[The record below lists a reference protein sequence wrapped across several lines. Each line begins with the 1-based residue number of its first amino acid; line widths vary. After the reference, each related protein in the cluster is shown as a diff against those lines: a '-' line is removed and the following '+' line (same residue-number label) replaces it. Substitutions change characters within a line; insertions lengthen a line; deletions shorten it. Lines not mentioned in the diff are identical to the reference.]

1 MIKKIIAYLFVV
13 GLYSTTIH
21 AQDKKPFSISG
32 TIGVSYEHYGLNRN
46 PSSWTGF
53 YPRKP
58 WNQVRFT
65 FAPEIKFGKNFSLPL
80 NINLATKATNFAG
93 PYSGIGKQTFAQ
105 YISNPMNTIGANPKY
120 KWAEL
125 QLGTQYLNY
134 SNLSTGDIGVFGAGF
149 DLRPNN
155 FLIKFFTGLSQ
166 QSVNFFTGP
175 PATTGAYKRKNWM
188 VQIGKAEEGK
198 YEVTM
203 NFVKAKDVLSSL
215 IIPPPTVK
223 PQEGFTYSF
232 VTKATFYKNWYINVE
247 GARSFYTK
255 NLLTPLD
262 SANKSFKPFITAHT
276 STVSDY
282 AGDAAFGRKSKNF
295 DIGAKLKYVGAG
307 FQTPGYPFMLPDRL
321 DYLLNTRINAW
332 KNKTN
337 IVASIGQRV
346 NNVKNTT
353 LRAKQFIGNIN
364 WFTQFN
370 EHWNLNVSFNNFG
383 FQSASGINPYGIKNI
398 SNDFGVNPSYTWSNE
413 KAIHLLSLNY
423 NYSKYD
429 ERDVFTGSVTSNNTH
444 TALLTYIPTFL
455 TKEFTPDF
463 SLMYF
468 NNKLPLFKLTLIT
481 ISSGLSMP
489 FAKKKANFR
498 GQLQYNYSKTNAFTN
513 NNNFVASCTIDWKL
527 SKKLTWNNFISS
539 NYFKY
544 GNEIIPNGANYLE
557 SNIRTGLQY
566 RFGK

>member
-1 MIKKIIAYLFVV
+1 MKQTATLLLLFCVTF
-13 GLYSTTIH
+13 SF

-32 TIGVSYEHYGLNRN
+32 TIGVSYEHYGLNKN

-175 PATTGAYKRKNWM
+175 PATTGAYKRRNWM
-188 VQIGKAEEGK
+188 FQFGKAEEGK

-215 IIPPPTVK
+215 ILPPPTVK

-232 VTKATFYKNWYINVE
+232 VTKATFFKNWYVNVE
-247 GARSFYTK
+247 GARSIYTK

-262 SANKSFKPFITAHT
+262 SANKSFKPFISAHT

-282 AGDAAFGRKSKNF
+282 A
-295 DIGAKLKYVGAG
+295 
-307 FQTPGYPFMLPDRL
+307 
-321 DYLLNTRINAW
+321 
-332 KNKTN
+332 
-337 IVASIGQRV
+337 ASP
-346 NNVKNTT
+346 
-353 LRAKQFIGNIN
+353 A
-364 WFTQFN
+364 
-370 EHWNLNVSFNNFG
+370 
-383 FQSASGINPYGIKNI
+383 
-398 SNDFGVNPSYTWSNE
+398 
-413 KAIHLLSLNY
+413 
-423 NYSKYD
+423 
-429 ERDVFTGSVTSNNTH
+429 
-444 TALLTYIPTFL
+444 
-455 TKEFTPDF
+455 
-463 SLMYF
+463 
-468 NNKLPLFKLTLIT
+468 
-481 ISSGLSMP
+481 
-489 FAKKKANFR
+489 
-498 GQLQYNYSKTNAFTN
+498 
-513 NNNFVASCTIDWKL
+513 
-527 SKKLTWNNFISS
+527 
-539 NYFKY
+539 
-544 GNEIIPNGANYLE
+544 
-557 SNIRTGLQY
+557 
-566 RFGK
+566 